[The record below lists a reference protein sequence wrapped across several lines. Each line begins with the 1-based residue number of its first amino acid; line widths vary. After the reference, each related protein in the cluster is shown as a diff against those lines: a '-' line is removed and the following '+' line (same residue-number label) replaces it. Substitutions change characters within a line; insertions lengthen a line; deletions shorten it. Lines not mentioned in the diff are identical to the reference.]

1 MENGEKDIDKKDKKR
16 CWGYG
21 WFDALV
27 WLLTA
32 VAYIV
37 IGFTVEWGWRSGWIV
52 FFAAPVVA
60 SMRKVV
66 IRRRAASFAFP
77 ELVVAAYLI
86 LGFFYDKWHPGW
98 VVFLLVPAFYV
109 ICNIIQPKKSA
120 DEEKDEEK

>member
-1 MENGEKDIDKKDKKR
+1 MKNGNRDKKR

-37 IGFTVEWGWRSGWIV
+37 IGFTVEWDWHPGWII
-52 FFAAPVVA
+52 FFAAPVV
-60 SMRKVV
+60 SSVRKAV
-66 IRRRAASFAFP
+66 IHRRIASFAFL
-77 ELVVAAYLI
+77 ELVVAVYLI
-86 LGFFYDKWHPGW
+86 LGFFYGKWHPGW
-98 VVFLLVPAFYV
+98 VIFLSVPVFYV

-120 DEEKDEEK
+120 DEKNDDEE